1 MSTSGWQWRR
11 RGWTGGNLVES
22 GEGWQVASCLCWN
35 NQPFALPHCSDPVSI
50 SMPTDHSCLSPLRPS
65 GGGEDRATFARA
77 QKTLLNVILFI
88 LFTSLTQGKRENS
101 APQKEKGK
109 APARMKLELIG
120 INWNELDFNWYLN
133 IIN

>member
-22 GEGWQVASCLCWN
+22 GEGWQAASCLCWN

-50 SMPTDHSCLSPLRPS
+50 SMPTDHSCLSPLPPS
-65 GGGEDRATFARA
+65 GGADRATFARA

-88 LFTSLTQGKRENS
+88 LFTISWSKSSHQQHHSRKPSVKKCNSYGHFPIFLTRGRRGV
-101 APQKEKGK
+101 P
-109 APARMKLELIG
+109 R
-120 INWNELDFNWYLN
+120 
-133 IIN
+133 